1 MKIEI
6 SKYLLSRTEMFT
18 RITNNT
24 ARRGRRILICK
35 PRSRIKRAWPSCCR
49 IWTYHKRQLECSL
62 TQEGAYRTH
71 SDHLSLYAGHLVVI
85 EAQIHVIVV
94 LVSNVIDNRKP
105 WKAADFVSGCFE
117 RGANFF
123 KPKCLTKKTPLFKNS
138 KFWQPHWWRST

>member
-62 TQEGAYRTH
+62 TQEGAYWTH

-105 WKAADFVSGCFE
+105 WNASSWLCFW
-117 RGANFF
+117 
-123 KPKCLTKKTPLFKNS
+123 LTKKTPLFKNS
-138 KFWQPHWWRST
+138 KFWQRVPVVWLVWFSFFFN